1 MSIASF
7 ASAAGQGPG
16 QLGLALAPVGG
27 TAVSTGV
34 SAARGLAADSA
45 FRYFG
50 LSMRFTVMFSSGG
63 GIDRL
68 GEWSSCKGLK
78 VEFKTE
84 AIKTGGDYNGD
95 VKLPSQVTYAP
106 VVLERAMEK
115 RSSEAL
121 QAWLGKLV
129 SSWMNYDE
137 EGVSAPLGTVDI
149 ALQDVHQNVVASWS
163 LREAYPVSW
172 AGPTLDAKQNLV
184 ALETLTLEHGGF
196 LPPSPAAS
204 L

>member
-16 QLGLALAPVGG
+16 QLGLALAPAGG
-27 TAVSTGV
+27 TALSTGV
-34 SAARGLAADSA
+34 SAARGLATDSA

-50 LSMRFTVMFSSGG
+50 LSMRFTVTFSSGG

-68 GEWSSCKGLK
+68 GEWSACKGLK
-78 VEFKTE
+78 VDFKTE
-84 AIKTGGDYNGD
+84 TIKVGGNYNGE
-95 VKLPSQVTYAP
+95 VKLPAQVSYGP

-115 RSSEAL
+115 KSSDAL
-121 QAWLGKLV
+121 QSWLGKLV

-137 EGVSAPLGTVDI
+137 AGVSAPAGTVDI

-172 AGPTLDAKQNLV
+172 TGPSLDAKQNTV
-184 ALETLTLEHGGF
+184 ALETLTLEHAGF
-196 LPPSPAAS
+196 LPPSPTES

>member
-1 MSIASF
+1 VSIASF

-27 TAVSTGV
+27 TALSTAA
-34 SAARGLAADSA
+34 SAGRGLAADSA
-45 FRYFG
+45 FRNFG
-50 LSMRFTVMFSSGG
+50 LSMRFTVTFSSGG

-78 VEFKTE
+78 VDFKTE
-84 AIKTGGDYNGD
+84 AVKVGGNYSGE
-95 VKLPSQVTYAP
+95 VKLPAQVSYAP
-106 VVLERAMEK
+106 IVLERAMEK
-115 RSSEAL
+115 QSSAAL
-121 QAWLGKLV
+121 QSWLGKLV
-129 SSWMNYDE
+129 NSWMNYDE
-137 EGVSAPLGTVDI
+137 AGVSAPAGTVDI

-172 AGPTLDAKQNLV
+172 TGPSLDAKQNVV

-196 LPPSPAAS
+196 LPPSPTAD